1 MAPAWPQGCEASP
14 QGLCCLNF
22 RLDTMMKSSSHHYH
36 DIMLISYI
44 YNYNMS
50 YNDVMVLSYEFLA
63 IADVCLFISWQRC
76 FLRSGP
82 PPTLFAL

>member
-1 MAPAWPQGCEASP
+1 
-14 QGLCCLNF
+14 
-22 RLDTMMKSSSHHYH
+22 
-36 DIMLISYI
+36 
-44 YNYNMS
+44 MS